1 MSNFQNLYY
10 CKNLLKAIGLL
21 WSFFNILCSFV
32 LRHRPGVILIKTVIH
47 RKSACSIVLVRTANW
62 IPSLSKRFSN
72 SDYEIQEKNLQPG
85 LEFFNFSTSI
95 KSHLT
100 LSDAEVGDGGGAFR
114 PLSRLSDQISFFRK

>member
-1 MSNFQNLYY
+1 M
-10 CKNLLKAIGLL
+10 
-21 WSFFNILCSFV
+21 

-72 SDYEIQEKNLQPG
+72 SDYEIQEKNLQPS

-100 LSDAEVGDGGGAFR
+100 LSDAEVGDGGGAFW